1 MPTSLRSRRHLA
13 LIATIVEARKQA
25 GMTQRQLATKMRV
38 SQTFVASIESGLRRV
53 DVVEFMDIARAVGR
67 DAVELFARVA
77 RR

>member
-13 LIATIVEARKQA
+13 LIATLVEARKQA
-25 GMTQRQLATKMRV
+25 GLTQRQFAAKMRV
-38 SQTFVASIESGLRRV
+38 SQTFIASIESGLRRV
-53 DVVEFMDIARAVGR
+53 DVVEFMDIAKALDR